1 MSLKKN
7 TKKKNSKRKI
17 KSNENGLTKLA
28 TLTTKSLSN
37 AYSNYKKRQELNKIK
52 EIKLKKLQENNE
64 IIREKKELR
73 IFEEKLKKEDTK
85 LRFKEEELKQKEK
98 IAL

>member
-37 AYSNYKKRQELNKIK
+37 AYSNFKKRQEINKIK

-64 IIREKKELR
+64 IIKEKKN
-73 IFEEKLKKEDTK
+73 LKHGKTS
-85 LRFKEEELKQKEK
+85 
-98 IAL
+98 